1 MYHNINSQMQYF
13 LSLGSNLGDRKK
25 NLAKALLLL
34 EDAGVE
40 CVKVSSVYETQ
51 PKDFSAQPWFL
62 NQVLIVA
69 SKLKP
74 RSFLTLIKRIE
85 KEMGRKPQVSP
96 GPRLIDID
104 ILMAEEMIIR
114 SKELQI
120 PHPRLD
126 ERNFV
131 LIPFREVAPNTVHPV
146 LNKTIQE
153 LAGGSHDSSA
163 VRVFD
168 SSADDK

>member
-1 MYHNINSQMQYF
+1 MQYF
-13 LSLGSNLGDRKK
+13 LSLGSNLGARRK

-34 EDAGVE
+34 EDAGVK
-40 CVKVSSVYETQ
+40 CVKISSVYETQ
-51 PKDFSAQPWFL
+51 PKDFSTQPWFL
-62 NQVLIVA
+62 NQVLAVA

-74 RSFLTLIKRIE
+74 QSFLTLVKKIE
-85 KEMGRKPQVSP
+85 KEMGRKPQVSK

-114 SKELQI
+114 SKELQV

-146 LNKTIQE
+146 LNKAIKD
-153 LAGGSHDSSA
+153 LAGGTHDSSA

-168 SSADDK
+168 SSVNDK